1 MQKLRTTNKIIILIS
16 NIVEFILINYFMNFR
31 FQYNLSS
38 NVEGFF
44 RVNLV
49 FILLDMIYFFILY
62 DLITLPKKHNPLKIY
77 RKESNFVN
85 VITFL
90 PYHIVKVVIL
100 FFLLPKS
107 VFLYSYYY
115 KFIILYELIPL
126 FIFYGLYFL
135 FPRRDNLYKKTKT
148 LKKILN
154 GNDSGLYNIILVHG
168 DFSTFDLTH
177 TSPYKIHK
185 NNIYI
190 NDNDLAY
197 LKKCR
202 YDMDTFIN
210 KHVTCEVTYLKNDDV
225 VDIKNVLEKTKLEDF
240 KKITIFVVKNK
251 NNITDKEIGAY
262 NAIKIVNRGEEIEYT
277 ENLLLKEVHDIS
289 TSYDKEAKSLYQRTF
304 ISCVPSDKRLFH
316 MYKSAY
322 YKDSPYQSIL
332 ALFNYSSSVLRFVT
346 TYYYCKNNK
355 VDIDSEINLDIVT
368 DQFTN
373 LYSYLDKNIT
383 DTDYLYDSL
392 KTSKYVFIGNDKV
405 LFKKEL
411 KYLLD
416 SEVLGEYLDFYELT
430 EIFRLLRNKVEAHG
444 SMTDK
449 NIYMI
454 WHVVAVLVD
463 SLNYFLKV
471 DQLHL
476 EIKNKHEIIV
486 TYDDDELS
494 KSTLGKYIINYDEML
509 CFLVT
514 VHKLRKEEYM
524 ADTYINFLTGD
535 ASIKINE

>member
-16 NIVEFILINYFMNFR
+16 NIVELILINYFMNFR

-38 NVEGFF
+38 NVEGFL

-49 FILLDMIYFFILY
+49 FILLDIIYFFILY
-62 DLITLPKKHNPLKIY
+62 DLTTLPKKHNPLKIY

-85 VITFL
+85 VVTFL
-90 PYHIVKVVIL
+90 PYHIIKVVIL

-135 FPRRDNLYKKTKT
+135 FPRRDNLYKKTRNFKRI
-148 LKKILN
+148 LK

-185 NNIYI
+185 KNIYI

-202 YDMDTFIN
+202 YDMDNLI
-210 KHVTCEVTYLKNDDV
+210 KKCVTCEVTYLKNDDV
-225 VDIKNVLEKTKLEDF
+225 VQIKNVLEKTNLEDF

-262 NAIKIVNRGEEIEYT
+262 NAIKIVNSGEEIEYI
-277 ENLLLKEVHDIS
+277 ENLLLEEVYEIS
-289 TSYDKEAKSLYQRTF
+289 TSHDKEAKRLYQRTF

-332 ALFNYSSSVLRFVT
+332 ALFNYSSSVLRFVSS
-346 TYYYCKNNK
+346 YYYCKNNNIT
-355 VDIDSEINLDIVT
+355 IDSEINLDIVT

-373 LYSYLDKNIT
+373 LYGYLVNDIT
-383 DTDYLYDSL
+383 DKDYLYDSL
-392 KTSKYVFIGNDKV
+392 KISKYEFIGNDKV

-416 SEVLGEYLDFYELT
+416 SEVVGEYLDFYELI

-463 SLNYFLKV
+463 ALNYFLKV
-471 DQLHL
+471 DKLHL
-476 EIKNKHEIIV
+476 KIKNKYEIIV
-486 TYDDDELS
+486 TYDNDELS
-494 KSTLGKYIINYDEML
+494 KSTLGKYIINYDDML
-509 CFLVT
+509 SFLVT
-514 VHKLRKEEYM
+514 VHKLRKEEYTS
-524 ADTYINFLTGD
+524 DTYINFLTGD